1 MPLGMEVGLGPGDI
15 VLDGNP
21 APPKRCT
28 APHFRS
34 MSAVAKLLD
43 GLRCGQTAGWIKM
56 PLGTEV
62 GLCSGDIVL
71 DGTELPSPKEHSP
84 QFSVHVCCGQMAGC
98 ISIPHDTEVSL
109 GPDGIVLD
117 GGPAP
122 PQKRGT
128 APNFRPLPIVA
139 NGCPSQLL
147 LSSCLL
153 IRRWLH
159 FL

>member
-1 MPLGMEVGLGPGDI
+1 MYCGQTVGRIKMKLGMQVGLRLGPGHI
-15 VLDGNP
+15 VLDG
-21 APPKRCT
+21 
-28 APHFRS
+28 
-34 MSAVAKLLD
+34 D
-43 GLRCGQTAGWIKM
+43 Q
-56 PLGTEV
+56 
-62 GLCSGDIVL
+62 
-71 DGTELPSPKEHSP
+71 LPSPKEHSP